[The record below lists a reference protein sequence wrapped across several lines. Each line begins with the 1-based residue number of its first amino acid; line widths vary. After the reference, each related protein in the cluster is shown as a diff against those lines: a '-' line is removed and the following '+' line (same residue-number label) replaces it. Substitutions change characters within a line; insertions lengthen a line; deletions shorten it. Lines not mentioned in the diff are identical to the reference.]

1 MVRPNKSS
9 TEFTAIYRLV
19 QPKLM
24 KYLRKFGVSDSDV
37 EDLVQDCFVSY
48 LAAGRSM
55 HLESASA
62 FLVTAARHRAID
74 LWRKQKVA
82 ASDPIEA
89 HQDRLSLPVQDGV
102 PMALY
107 LERLGAQLDALNP
120 QHRSSL
126 TFQKFYREG
135 KSLHEIA
142 EEFGEPLGTVS
153 GRVFRMRR
161 QYRDKWRRDLEKFED
176 QLARAGYGT

>member
-1 MVRPNKSS
+1 MHASA
-9 TEFTAIYRLV
+9 EFTAIYRQV
-19 QPKLM
+19 QPKLLR
-24 KYLRKFGVSDSDV
+24 YLRKFGVGESDLD
-37 EDLVQDCFVSY
+37 DLVQDCFVSY
-48 LAAGRSM
+48 LTSGRGMTLS
-55 HLESASA
+55 SASA
-62 FLVTAARHRAID
+62 FLVTTARHRAID

-82 ASDPIEA
+82 AADPIEA
-89 HQDRLSLPVQDGV
+89 HEERLAQPVQDAV

-107 LERLGAQLDALNP
+107 LECLMNQVDALNS

-126 TFQKFYREG
+126 TFKKFYRDG

-161 QYRDKWRRDLEKFED
+161 QFRDKWRRDLEKFED
-176 QLARAGYGT
+176 QLERAGFGA